1 MMTNKKTRIF
11 TYLPSPRVWKALIA
25 AEILKIDLEIRAD
38 KPRNLDQWLWDFD
51 AKPLKELTNEKKIL
65 VKGTKGFTN
74 TLKKTKRFLKLN
86 PFGTVPVAFDPKGT
100 IGIFESNSIL
110 RLIARLNK
118 SKLNLYGK
126 SAFIKSRVDSFLDA
140 SLVFGALTQPFLLSF
155 NSNKKFQRASI
166 IAAENAFV
174 TYMNGI
180 ENSLKLNKTKFIISD
195 NLSIADICF
204 FCEFMQFTLSSSKK
218 PIISSKYW
226 FNIEKKHK
234 KNYVKSYK
242 LLEKLI
248 KNKDFKKITYYTLKK
263 YKYYD

>member
-1 MMTNKKTRIF
+1 MTNKKTRIF

-51 AKPLKELTNEKKIL
+51 AKPLKDLTNEKKIL

-74 TLKKTKRFLKLN
+74 TLKKTKRFLVLN
-86 PFGTVPVAFDPKGT
+86 PFGTVPVAFNPKGT

-110 RLIARLNK
+110 RLIARLGKN
-118 SKLNLYGK
+118 KLNLYGK
-126 SAFIKSRVDSFLDA
+126 DTFTKSRIDSFLDV
-140 SLVFGALTQPFLLSF
+140 SLVFGALTQPFLLSL
-155 NSNKKFQRASI
+155 NSKKKLPKAI
-166 IAAENAFV
+166 IIDAEKAYV

-180 ENSLKLNKTKFIISD
+180 ENSLKLNKTKFLISD
-195 NLSIADICF
+195 DLSIADICF
-204 FCEFMQFTLSSSKK
+204 FCEFMQFTLSASKK
-218 PIISSKYW
+218 PVISNKFW
-226 FNIEKKHK
+226 FDIEKKHK

-248 KNKDFKKITYYTLKK
+248 KDKNFKKITFKTLKK